1 VCSGRYGEVFFA
13 VDRQPVLISALWS
26 DADSARACRRGD
38 IELAF
43 CADCGFVWNVR
54 FDPGLIEYDEQYD
67 NSLHFSQTFQAYS
80 QNLVERLVET
90 YDLRNKTIVDI
101 GCGKGNFLT
110 MLCETGEN
118 SGFGFDPSY
127 EGERPQSK
135 TAKRITWSNEYYSEE
150 HARIAADLIS
160 SRYVYEH
167 IPNPNQFLRMV
178 RRSITGPARAVVF
191 FEVPNIDLIIRQG
204 SVWDV
209 IYEHCSYFGPESLS
223 RSFFEC
229 GFEVLRLEETFG
241 HQFLTVDARARTD
254 DGIADVQ
261 EFGNLAKLKNDIG
274 TFAKAQLEKQEAW
287 RKRLAE
293 WRQEHRRVVAWG
305 AGAKAVGF
313 LNMMQDDEVVTRVV
327 DINPFKQGRYLSGT
341 GQRIVA
347 PEGLVNEP
355 PDIVLMMNPIYR
367 DEIASSLAGL
377 GLSPELVAA

>member
-1 VCSGRYGEVFFA
+1 
-13 VDRQPVLISALWS
+13 
-26 DADSARACRRGD
+26 
-38 IELAF
+38 
-43 CADCGFVWNVR
+43 
-54 FDPGLIEYDEQYD
+54 
-67 NSLHFSQTFQAYS
+67 
-80 QNLVERLVET
+80 
-90 YDLRNKTIVDI
+90 
-101 GCGKGNFLT
+101 
-110 MLCETGEN
+110 
-118 SGFGFDPSY
+118 
-127 EGERPQSK
+127 
-135 TAKRITWSNEYYSEE
+135 
-150 HARIAADLIS
+150 
-160 SRYVYEH
+160 
-167 IPNPNQFLRMV
+167 
-178 RRSITGPARAVVF
+178 
-191 FEVPNIDLIIRQG
+191 
-204 SVWDV
+204 
-209 IYEHCSYFGPESLS
+209 
-223 RSFFEC
+223 
-229 GFEVLRLEETFG
+229 LEETFG

-261 EFGNLAKLKNDIG
+261 EFGNLAKLKNDIA